1 VCGAMRQLPPFPL
14 LSPVQIEYEEI
25 ELKAAKVTKE
35 TQDMTIRHV
44 RPSLPLLTSVQKN
57 IVEGVVGVYE
67 KSVRLEYGEDL

>member
-1 VCGAMRQLPPFPL
+1 
-14 LSPVQIEYEEI
+14 
-25 ELKAAKVTKE
+25 
-35 TQDMTIRHV
+35 MTIRQL